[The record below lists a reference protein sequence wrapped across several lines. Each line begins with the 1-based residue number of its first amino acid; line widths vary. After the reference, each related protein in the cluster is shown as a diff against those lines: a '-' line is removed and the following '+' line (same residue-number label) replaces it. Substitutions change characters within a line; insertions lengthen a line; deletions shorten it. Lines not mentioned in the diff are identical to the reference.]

1 MTRPHPSDDVSFGKL
16 QLSWRF
22 LETCQDPT
30 SRRWLQR
37 QLARLT
43 PSEIG
48 HGRMH
53 PSGTQLLQ
61 RACELAGIDFKEL
74 SHDA

>member
-1 MTRPHPSDDVSFGKL
+1 MKPHPSDNVSFGKL

-22 LETCQDPT
+22 LENCQDPA

-48 HGRMH
+48 HGLH
-53 PSGTQLLQ
+53 HSSGRTLLQ
-61 RACELAGIDFKEL
+61 RACELAGVDYEEL
-74 SHDA
+74 RRG